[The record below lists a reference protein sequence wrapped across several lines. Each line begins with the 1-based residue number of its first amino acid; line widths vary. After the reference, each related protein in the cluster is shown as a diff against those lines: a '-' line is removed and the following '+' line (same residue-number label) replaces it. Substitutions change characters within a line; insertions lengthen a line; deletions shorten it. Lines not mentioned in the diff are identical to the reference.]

1 MNSIACRTF
10 DNMDDATLI
19 NAFLQGDSTAFTE
32 LVHRYQDKV
41 FRIAMGYLH
50 NQEEAEDLSQE
61 IFIVVYQSLH
71 QYKGE
76 AAFSTWLYRVSI
88 NTTLQ
93 HLRKIKKRTL
103 FLRLLGKEEGTDRV
117 SDENP
122 EKDLL
127 NKEAQK
133 RIKSVLNRLP
143 INQRTAFILKQY
155 ESLSQKEIAR
165 IMKISEGAVEALL
178 QRAKNN
184 LKKIQL

>member
-1 MNSIACRTF
+1 
-10 DNMDDATLI
+10 MDDATLI

-32 LVHRYQDKV
+32 LVYRYQDKV

-93 HLRKIKKRTL
+93 HLRKIKRRTL
-103 FLRLLGKEEGTDRV
+103 FSRLLGKEEGPGLV
-117 SDENP
+117 SDQNP

-133 RIKSVLNRLP
+133 RVKSILSRLP
-143 INQRTAFILKQY
+143 TNQRTAFILKQY

-178 QRAKNN
+178 QRAKKN

>member
-1 MNSIACRTF
+1 
-10 DNMDDATLI
+10 MDDATLI

-93 HLRKIKKRTL
+93 HLRKIKRRTL
-103 FLRLLGKEEGTDRV
+103 FLRFLGKEEEGADLV
-117 SDENP
+117 SNEDP

-133 RIKSVLNRLP
+133 RVKSILNRLP

-178 QRAKNN
+178 QRAKKN